1 MTTFA
6 SAEETTDFPQ
16 IKPGAQLALV
26 RAQKGYSLEY
36 VAGKLHLRV
45 RVIELLEVDDYQKM
59 PEPVFVKGYLRAY
72 AKLLDVPYQ
81 PLLEAFN
88 RLYTPVRKSEK
99 ALLWQ
104 QSRRETNKAE
114 HAVRWLTS
122 VFAIVVL
129 VAVGI
134 WWQANRGNEHL
145 FVSHVSNMKESP
157 VASINNPAET
167 DIRLTDL
174 SKMRSLLSST
184 EQDTLIEMEHAG
196 G

>member
-6 SAEETTDFPQ
+6 STEETLDCLQ

-45 RVIELLEVDDYQKM
+45 RVIELLEQDDYQKM

-81 PLLEAFN
+81 PLLENFN
-88 RLYTPVRKSEK
+88 RLYTPVKKSEK

-104 QSRRETNKAE
+104 QSKRETNKAE
-114 HAVRWLTS
+114 HAVRWFTTA
-122 VFAIVVL
+122 FAVVVL
-129 VAVGI
+129 IAVGI

-145 FVSHVSNMKESP
+145 FANHASTMKESP
-157 VASINNPAET
+157 VVSANNPSET
-167 DIRLTDL
+167 EIRLTDL

-184 EQDTLIEMEHAG
+184 GQDTLTEMENAG